1 MNLIRSNKLMRLN
14 KLIGQNKWLIAIV
27 IFGSAL
33 RLLWIYMVDTQ
44 PIFDFKHYHDLAM
57 SLLTVGDYAMPE
69 GLDYIKQSTAYIQTG
84 VHYPTAFRP
93 PGYPFFLVLLYAVY
107 PSILAAKIANVGL
120 CAVWMLCIY
129 WLGKRF
135 LGHRVGLGA
144 AFLTAVFPPAVY
156 YCSVVGTEIISVT
169 LLLIVLCL
177 QLSHFGGRWG
187 NPLLLGSL
195 LGFLAL
201 VKPYFAV
208 FPVIYLVIAW
218 WLSREGKGVN
228 HPAAPGMKTMGLLKD
243 FLRDLLRWLKP
254 AAVSLLCLAGMM
266 AVVISPWTL
275 RNYVAFERFVPI
287 STNGSFVLYQNNH
300 DLNEGRTMDVMLVPN
315 SIFKT
320 DRILNAEGV
329 YNEPDA
335 MKLAKKEAMQ
345 WIASHKGEYLLLGLK
360 RLGQSYF
367 TIGIESWGW
376 SMATAKLRFNEK
388 YADPL
393 ILGARASGLVVG
405 GGGLIYA
412 ILVMYFYLRRR
423 PLKVLHKINLLF
435 IVFFTL
441 IIFATEG
448 QPRYMFPLYPFFIL
462 GICWMVDRLAAGLGK
477 EGPVDSL
484 DITTDGDKLGIAAE
498 K

>member
-1 MNLIRSNKLMRLN
+1 MNLIRQSKLLPQN
-14 KLIGQNKWLIAIV
+14 KLIWQDKWLIGII

-57 SLLTVGDYAMPE
+57 SLLTSGHYAMPE

-107 PSILAAKIANVGL
+107 PSILAAKLANVGL

-135 LGHRVGLGA
+135 MGQRAGLWA
-144 AFLTAVFPPAVY
+144 AFLTAIFPPAIY

-169 LLLIVLCL
+169 VLLLIICL
-177 QLSHFGGRWG
+177 QLSRFGGRFG
-187 NPLLLGSL
+187 NPLLLGAL
-195 LGFLAL
+195 IGYLAL

-208 FPVIYLVIAW
+208 FPLIYLVIVW
-218 WLSREGKGVN
+218 WLKGYRSVEGQVQGGGITNSDALETKPVGS
-228 HPAAPGMKTMGLLKD
+228 LIYISKD
-243 FLRDLLRWLKP
+243 FLIWFKP
-254 AAVSLLCLAGMM
+254 TLISLLCLVGMM
-266 AVVISPWTL
+266 AVVISPWTI
-275 RNYVAFERFVPI
+275 RNYVTFDRFVPI

-300 DLNEGRTMDVMLVPN
+300 DLNEGKTMDVMLVPN

-320 DRILNAEGV
+320 DLILNAERV

-335 MKLAKKEAMQ
+335 MKLAKKEAVN
-345 WIASHKGEYLLLGLK
+345 WIVSHKGEYFLLGLK

-376 SMATAKLRFNEK
+376 SMATAKLRFDEK

-393 ILGARASGLVVG
+393 ILGARASGLIVA
-405 GGGLIYA
+405 GGGLVYVML
-412 ILVMYFYLRRR
+412 ILCFYLRRR
-423 PLKVLHKINLLF
+423 PLNVLHKINLLF

-462 GICWMVDRLAAGLGK
+462 GICWMLDRLASGL
-477 EGPVDSL
+477 DNRI
-484 DITTDGDKLGIAAE
+484 DDDKLGIVAG

>member
-1 MNLIRSNKLMRLN
+1 MNFIRQN
-14 KLIGQNKWLIAIV
+14 KLIWNHKLLWQNKWLVAIV

-57 SLLTVGDYAMPE
+57 SLLTTGDYAMPE

-84 VHYPTAFRP
+84 IHYPTAFRP

-107 PSILAAKIANVGL
+107 PSILAAKLANVGL

-135 LGHRVGLGA
+135 MGHRVGLGA
-144 AFLTAVFPPAVY
+144 AFFTAIFPPAVY
-156 YCSVVGTEIISVT
+156 YCSVVGTEIISVSL
-169 LLLIVLCL
+169 LLLILCL
-177 QLSHFGGRWG
+177 QISRFGGRWG
-187 NPLLLGSL
+187 NPLLLGAL
-195 LGFLAL
+195 IGFLAL

-208 FPVIYLVIAW
+208 IPVIYLLMAW
-218 WLSREGKGVN
+218 WLRSCGKGKGERITN
-228 HPAAPGMKTMGLLKD
+228 LAAPETKSVGVSKD
-243 FLRDLLRWLKP
+243 FFKDVSAWFKP
-254 AAVSLLCLAGMM
+254 TLVSLLCLIGMM
-266 AVVISPWTL
+266 VVVISPWTL
-275 RNYVAFERFVPI
+275 RNYATFDRFVPI

-300 DLNEGRTMDVMLVPN
+300 DLNEGKTMDVMLVPN

-320 DRILNAEGV
+320 ERILNAEGV

-335 MKLAKKEAMQ
+335 MKLAKKEAMR

-376 SMATAKLRFNEK
+376 SMATAKLRFDEK
-388 YADPL
+388 YADHL
-393 ILGARASGLVVG
+393 ILGARASGLIIA

-412 ILVMYFYLRRR
+412 LLIMYFYLRRR
-423 PLKVLHKINLLF
+423 PLNVLHKINLLF
-435 IVFFTL
+435 IVFFSL

-462 GICWMVDRLAAGLGK
+462 GVCWMVDRLAAGLGQ
-477 EGPVDSL
+477 EID
-484 DITTDGDKLGIAAE
+484 LGR
-498 K
+498 